1 MRNGRQK
8 RQIRTTFR
16 PSGSDSTTLLLVLPT
31 CQGALN
37 LLLPWARPL
46 AKKSRTPAPPRKVQ
60 APQRRADRRQ
70 PRTSEERRTLWVS
83 VAFAASGI
91 AAIGLVVLVFA
102 LTNHNGK
109 SSAGG
114 GPKPVNEGKLVGL
127 QTGPAPWN
135 PGLTNLPDRLK
146 PLGLSALGAE
156 GEVVH
161 IHQHL
166 DIFVN
171 GKHETVPALIGIYD
185 GQFLT
190 QLHTHDKS
198 GIMHVESPTKRT
210 FDLGEF
216 FGVWGVR
223 LNDKCVGGYCKPK
236 VPWTMYVNGAA
247 YPGDPSA
254 LVLKRHQEIAIV
266 IGKRPKSIPV
276 SYNFGGL

>member
-16 PSGSDSTTLLLVLPT
+16 PSGSDSPTLLSLLPA
-31 CQGALN
+31 CQASSN

-60 APQRRADRRQ
+60 APQRRVERRH
-70 PRTSEERRTLWVS
+70 PRTGEERRTLWIS

-102 LTNHNGK
+102 LTNNNGK
-109 SSAGG
+109 SSTGG

-135 PGLTNLPDRLK
+135 PGLDHLPDRLK

-190 QLHTHDKS
+190 QLHTHDAS

-223 LNDKCVGGYCKPK
+223 LTDKCIGGYCKPK
-236 VPWTMYVNGAA
+236 IPWTMYVNGAP

-254 LVLKRHQEIAIV
+254 LVLKRHQEIAFV
-266 IGKRPKSIPV
+266 IGKRPKTIP
-276 SYNFGGL
+276 STYNFGGL